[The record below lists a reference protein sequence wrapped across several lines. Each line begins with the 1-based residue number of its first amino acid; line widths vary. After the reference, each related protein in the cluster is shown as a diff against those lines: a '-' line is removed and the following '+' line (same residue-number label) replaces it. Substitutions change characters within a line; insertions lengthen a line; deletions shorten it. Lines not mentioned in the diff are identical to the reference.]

1 MSGDQFPNF
10 VSFRI
15 DPPTAEQLAKVAEAA
30 GLKSN
35 AWARAQL
42 IKLIGS
48 KMQAPAVRRAA
59 ANAELLGEVLS
70 ELRAHG
76 RNLNQLA
83 RLANGSGSLV
93 ATATDVSAM
102 RATTE
107 AVMTRVLDL
116 LRIEEDA

>member
-1 MSGDQFPNF
+1 MAGDQFPNF

-15 DPPTAEQLAKVAEAA
+15 DGETAAQLATVAEAA

-35 AWARAQL
+35 AWARAQIIRL
-42 IKLIGS
+42 LGS

-59 ANAELLGEVLS
+59 ANAELLGEVLT

-93 ATATDVSAM
+93 SVAVDITTMRVATET
-102 RATTE
+102 
-107 AVMTRVLDL
+107 VMTRVLDL
-116 LRIEEDA
+116 LRIERDA

>member
-1 MSGDQFPNF
+1 MSGDQFPHF

-15 DPPTAEQLAKVAEAA
+15 DEATANQLATVAEAA
-30 GLKSN
+30 GLKPN
-35 AWARAQL
+35 AWARSQL
-42 IKLIGS
+42 IKLLGS

-59 ANAELLGEVLS
+59 ANAELLGEVLA

-83 RLANGSGSLV
+83 RLANGQGALV
-93 ATATDVSAM
+93 SVTADIAAM
-102 RATTE
+102 RAATE
-107 AVMTRVLDL
+107 ALMARVLDL

>member
-1 MSGDQFPNF
+1 MAGDQFPNF

-15 DPPTAEQLAKVAEAA
+15 DGETAAQLATVAEAA

-42 IKLIGS
+42 IRLLGS

-59 ANAELLGEVLS
+59 ANAELLGEVLT

-93 ATATDVSAM
+93 SVAVDITTMRVATET
-102 RATTE
+102 
-107 AVMTRVLDL
+107 VMTRVLDL
-116 LRIEEDA
+116 LRIKRDA

>member
-1 MSGDQFPNF
+1 MAGDQLPSF

-15 DPPTAEQLAKVAEAA
+15 DEATAAQLATVAEAA

-42 IKLIGS
+42 IRLLGS

-59 ANAELLGEVLS
+59 ANAELLGEVLA

-76 RNLNQLA
+76 RNVNQLT
-83 RLANGSGSLV
+83 RLANSQGSLV
-93 ATATDVSAM
+93 SVAADIVAM
-102 RATTE
+102 RVATE
-107 AVMTRVLDL
+107 GLMARVLDQL
-116 LRIEEDA
+116 GIEKDA